1 MVKLTVQ
8 VFCLHPCKHRNSR
21 ELWSRATLCVPGGGA
36 ISCNRN
42 RCPLLHHIVKYQARG
57 WSGVCACGCV
67 YVCVDETR
75 ANKPRGCRK
84 VVRWNPTWEQAVEP
98 HGTAPTPA
106 AAQTPPQK
114 CPTRTRSECVMA
126 SKQHKARSWSLRELT
141 FETVIRGGMWRQ
153 VVVFPPR
160 EEGSSGGAAPAGCAG
175 FAGGGGD

>member
-8 VFCLHPCKHRNSR
+8 VFGFHPCKQRNSR
-21 ELWSRATLCVPGGGA
+21 ELCSRAILCVRGG
-36 ISCNRN
+36 IRCNRN
-42 RCPLLHHIVKYQARG
+42 RCTLLRHIVKYQARR
-57 WSGVCACGCV
+57 WSG
-67 YVCVDETR
+67 VCVDETR

-106 AAQTPPQK
+106 AAQTPPK

-126 SKQHKARSWSLRELT
+126 SKQHKARSWWLRELT
-141 FETVIRGGMWRQ
+141 FETVIRGEMWRQ